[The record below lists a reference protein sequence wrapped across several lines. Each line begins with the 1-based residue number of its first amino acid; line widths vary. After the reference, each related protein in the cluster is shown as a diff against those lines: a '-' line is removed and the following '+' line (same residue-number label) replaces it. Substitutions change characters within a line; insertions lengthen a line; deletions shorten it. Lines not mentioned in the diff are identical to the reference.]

1 MRKGECAEE
10 RTGGEGRGGV
20 MRGGGCTFSREA
32 KESRPVVENN
42 SGTTTR

>member
-1 MRKGECAEE
+1 MRRNG
-10 RTGGEGRGGV
+10 REGRGGAG
-20 MRGGGCTFSREA
+20 RCNFSREA

>member
-1 MRKGECAEE
+1 MR
-10 RTGGEGRGGV
+10 GGTDGRGGAGRGGA

>member
-1 MRKGECAEE
+1 MRRNG
-10 RTGGEGRGGV
+10 REGRGGAGRGGA

-32 KESRPVVENN
+32 KESSPVVENN